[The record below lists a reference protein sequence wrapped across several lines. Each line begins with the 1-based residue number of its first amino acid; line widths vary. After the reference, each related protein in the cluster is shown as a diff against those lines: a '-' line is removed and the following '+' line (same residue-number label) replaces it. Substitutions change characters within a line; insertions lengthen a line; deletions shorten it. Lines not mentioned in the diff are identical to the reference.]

1 MTRWILSA
9 SLLLGA
15 AGYAQAARAAPD
27 AAVADGSEA
36 AQARITA
43 LEARIASLEAEL
55 QSIKQALDLSRASGQ
70 TPVDSASPEA
80 TLDDG
85 ASPFAEFAASPAP
98 AARAVAT
105 PVASA
110 AGAGGTVSSA
120 KNTFNPAINL
130 ILNGSFSTHSL
141 DPENYRRAGF
151 PLVGEGGPG
160 AEGFSLGE
168 TELSLAANIDD
179 KFYGQVTLA
188 VGSED
193 GEDEIGIE
201 EAYIDTTAL
210 PNGFSVRAGR
220 FFSNIGYLNSR
231 HAHTDLFSDRPL
243 PYQAFLGNQYGDDGA
258 QLRWVAPT
266 ALFLELG
273 GELFR
278 GASFPAGGAARK
290 GVGTSSLFA
299 HVGGDV
305 GVENSWLF
313 GLSQLRTRADPAED
327 GFSGDGRLLIADAT
341 WKWAPH
347 GNFKDGGVTLRG
359 EYFRESRDGEW
370 VEPDDPAST
379 ALWDGRREGA
389 YLEGTYRFNR
399 RWDAGYRYD
408 RLWSSV
414 PGAVGTNFDPARHSL
429 QLTWRN
435 SEFSLMRLQLTHDT
449 PDDGVTDNT
458 ATLQYQTS
466 LGAHGAHKF

>member
-1 MTRWILSA
+1 M
-9 SLLLGA
+9 
-15 AGYAQAARAAPD
+15 
-27 AAVADGSEA
+27 
-36 AQARITA
+36 A
-43 LEARIASLEAEL
+43 LESRIATLEAEL
-55 QSIKQALDLSRASGQ
+55 QLIKQSLALPGTQPAPTSIESVRA
-70 TPVDSASPEA
+70 EA
-80 TLDDG
+80 IADEA
-85 ASPFAEFAASPAP
+85 ASPFAEFAATPAP
-98 AARAVAT
+98 ATSDVAI

-110 AGAGGTVSSA
+110 SGTGNSVSSA
-120 KNTFNPAINL
+120 GNAFNPAISL

-141 DPENYRRAGF
+141 DPEDYERAGF

-160 AEGFSLGE
+160 VRGFSLGE

-193 GEDEIGIE
+193 GEDALGIE
-201 EAYIDTTAL
+201 EVYIDTTAL
-210 PNGFSVRAGR
+210 PNGFSLRAGR
-220 FFSNIGYLNSR
+220 FYSNIGYLNS
-231 HAHTDLFSDRPL
+231 HHTHTDLFFDRPL

-266 ALFLELG
+266 SVFLELG

-299 HVGGDV
+299 HLGGDA

-313 GLSQLRTRADPAED
+313 GLSQLRTRADPADD
-327 GFSGDGRLLIADAT
+327 GFSGDAHLLIADAT
-341 WKWAPH
+341 WKWARA
-347 GNFKDGGVTLRG
+347 GNFKDGGITLRG
-359 EYFRESRDGEW
+359 EYFRESRDGELL
-370 VEPDDPAST
+370 ETDDPADLV
-379 ALWDGRREGA
+379 LWDGRREGA

-414 PGAVGTNFDPARHSL
+414 PGVIGTDFDPARHSL
-429 QLTWRN
+429 QMTWRN
-435 SEFSLMRLQLTHDT
+435 SEFSLMRLQLTHDK
-449 PDDGVTDNT
+449 PDHGITDNT